1 MNYTL
6 IGIAGENLNEVYSA
20 RIGKTSYSLVGPYLS
35 TGDFVSSLSGANGA
49 FFTKINSGAGWHD
62 LSLFILAPP
71 IHSDGEKLLLI
82 SNDQILDLGP
92 QKFASVAPV
101 ISNVF
106 PNPEVIGKSITIVGG
121 NLLGVDRVI
130 FGNAVN
136 GTAGTEAF
144 SPSFSFSEDGSFV
157 NDCIIPEDAGSGFLK
172 VVNFNDLTGT
182 SPVPFYPFPRIDS
195 LDINGPY
202 TGVVGQSVG
211 IIGKSFNHVTGVR
224 FGSVLSKSFTI
235 DSNYRLTAVVP
246 SGKVNGKISV
256 SGYIG
261 TFDTSTFDFE
271 VIPIITGQSPPT
283 GKRGSATSL
292 LATGVFPEILFAA
305 LTGVGINTGYLISF
319 QGFKA
324 TGLFFIDGPN
334 LTGLVPAKAK
344 QGIVGV
350 VRDAT
355 LNTYPSDYLFKLS
368 GIVPVLTSLESE
380 FGFTG
385 TLGFTAG
392 GADLDVV
399 TGLALKHISTNY
411 IYDLPTGVAIERGFY
426 LRQNT
431 TEEQDLT
438 NAFSI
443 RVNGLSGEFPE
454 RTTLSQKALQEGEYR
469 LLMTDAKGAST
480 LDTDVVFY
488 FATKP
493 SITGFLPTSGYL
505 TSVINVFGTGLY
517 NRTRARFDAGGKRV
531 DLTLNVGNVGG
542 SYDQNRTLSFPLR
555 ENKNLR
561 EVLFNEADPPQE
573 SITGFLYF
581 DNEFYPENYSTG
593 NASGIVPYTIFAP
606 PYVSGFTPRI
616 GSVGDLISLSGLGF
630 KEVQTVKLSR
640 GNFSVPNFNVIGTTG
655 INFLITDNIFQN
667 SKGGGYIE
675 INASGGRFIT
685 NLELL
690 LLSSVPE
697 GRKFIPQPA
706 SVQTLATLTGK
717 YLRGVNTLNF
727 TGINDT
733 LVTLTLGS
741 RLTNETFITG
751 SGKFNTEG
759 PQEGVY
765 LEFKSPYNVVNNN
778 FVELVTFDGLNVRS
792 DTVFKN
798 ANETIFYISG
808 FSGLPEIFSGVVGDV
823 FGISGSGFT
832 TSNTKIIFGTGKP
845 TESEFQLMT
854 SQGVVND
861 RFITGKIEP
870 GMNGVLVLSGATAI
884 DTQVES
890 VPGFRLFAQISGVRS
905 LTMTEDDVF
914 VVSGINNFKFS
925 ESNATGAQNELERR
939 APLIRLAITGI
950 RYGSAIPE
958 VEFINYTV
966 SGFQIKNGNA
976 IFSGRLNSEFAGT
989 GRLFLINLDD
999 AGCLGT
1005 EDDIRN
1011 AEIPHVNATNE
1022 RPAAELLAEFG
1033 PKTVFNNL
1041 GRAAKQGY
1049 TLLSMP
1055 KILASFNKTVAIN
1068 EKQATIKDFSPK
1080 RGQKLSSVIV
1090 SGTSVRAITGVALF
1104 SGATQSES
1112 SVPFGYVSFFKS
1124 GVRINDSFDIF
1135 PPVENEGYELNY
1147 GNVSFNVPE
1156 NYSEGSG
1163 RFRFMSKN
1171 FTTDSIDFFKVLRG
1185 ASAGALS
1192 PTGGVAGDLITLNGK
1207 NFSSA
1212 EGVIFVDVDGEIASG
1227 SFTIVDDDKIEV
1239 IVPNEGRLPAPQVVS
1254 IRVVDSFSIGDT
1266 ILGNFEVRQGSEKF
1280 FGNIQ
1285 ATGFISGSNFLGT
1298 GAGGR
1303 PTVNGSGVLL
1313 VGEATAGGGGGINIT
1328 GGIDTDSASEVFT
1341 GNGTQSLFGLNSG
1354 IHTGIKGSTQQI
1366 RSASVLVSI
1375 DGLMQNPVEHY
1386 TIVDPL
1392 GGVKFSGLQFAS
1404 VPISGS
1410 DIEVRRFGDTV
1421 TIEITGLGSGSGG
1434 ITANQAIIYALVLG

>member
-6 IGIAGENLNEVYSA
+6 IGITGENLNEVYSA
-20 RIGKTSYSLVGPYLS
+20 RIGKTPYSLVGPYLS
-35 TGDFVSSLSGANGA
+35 TGNFVSSLSGTNGT

-71 IHSDGEKLLLI
+71 IHRNGEKLLLI

-92 QKFASVAPV
+92 QKFASVSPV
-101 ISNVF
+101 ISDVF
-106 PNPEVIGKSITIVGG
+106 PNPEVIGKSITIAGE

-144 SPSFSFSEDGSFV
+144 SPSFSFSEDGSFI

-195 LDINGPY
+195 LDINGPF

-256 SGYIG
+256 SGYTG
-261 TFDTSTFDFE
+261 TFDISTFDFE

-283 GKRGSATSL
+283 GKRGSTTSL

-355 LNTYPSDYLFKLS
+355 LSTYPSDYLFKLS
-368 GIVPVLTSLESE
+368 GISPVLTSLESE

-431 TEEQDLT
+431 TEGQDLT

-469 LLMTDAKGAST
+469 LLMTDANGAST

-493 SITGFLPTSGYL
+493 SITGFLPTSGFL

-517 NRTRARFDAGGKRV
+517 NRTRARFDAGGGKRV

-555 ENKNLR
+555 ENQNLR
-561 EVLFNEADPPQE
+561 EVLFNEADPPRE

-581 DNEFYPENYSTG
+581 DNEFYPEDYSTG

-606 PYVSGFTPRI
+606 PYVSGFTPQI

-667 SKGGGYIE
+667 SKGGGHIE

-717 YLRGVNTLNF
+717 HLRGVNTLNF

-733 LVTLTLGS
+733 IVTLTLGD
-741 RLTNETFITG
+741 RLTSDTFVTG

-765 LEFKSPYNVVNNN
+765 LEFKSPYDVVNNN

-832 TSNTKIIFGTGKP
+832 TSNAKIIFGTGKP
-845 TESEFQLMT
+845 TEPKFQLMT

-861 RFITGKIEP
+861 RFMTGKIEP
-870 GMNGVLVLSGATAI
+870 GMNGILGLSGATAI

-914 VVSGINNFKFS
+914 VVSGINNFIFS
-925 ESNATGAQNELERR
+925 ESNATGAQNESERR

-1011 AEIPHVNATNE
+1011 AELPYPETPDE
-1022 RPAAELLAEFG
+1022 SSAELLAELG
-1033 PKTVFNNL
+1033 PRTVFNNFDPD
-1041 GRAAKQGY
+1041 ATPGY
-1049 TLLSMP
+1049 TLLSIP
-1055 KILASFNKTVAIN
+1055 KILASFNKTVTIN
-1068 EKQATIKDFSPK
+1068 EKQATIRDFSPK
-1080 RGQKLSSVIV
+1080 RGQKLSSVVV
-1090 SGTSVRAITGVALF
+1090 SGASVRAITGVALF

-1112 SVPFGYVSFFKS
+1112 SVPFSYVSFFKS
-1124 GVRINDSFDIF
+1124 GVKIGTTDFF
-1135 PPVENEGYELNY
+1135 PTPEDGGFELNY

-1156 NYSEGSG
+1156 NYSESSG

-1171 FTTDSIDFFKVLRG
+1171 FTTDSINFFKVLRS
-1185 ASAGALS
+1185 ASAGAIV
-1192 PTGGVAGDLITLNGK
+1192 PTEGVAGDLITLNGQ

-1212 EGVIFVDVDGEIASG
+1212 EGVKFVDLDGEFATGAFSI
-1227 SFTIVDDDKIEV
+1227 IDDNKITV
-1239 IVPNEGRLPAPQVVS
+1239 TVPNEGRLPAPQVVS

-1280 FGNIQ
+1280 FGNIE
-1285 ATGFISGSNFLGT
+1285 ATGYISGLNFSGS
-1298 GAGGR
+1298 GPRGR
-1303 PTVNGSGVLL
+1303 PTVGGIEVLL
-1313 VGEATAGGGGGINIT
+1313 VGEGGGGGGGINIT
-1328 GGIDTDSASEVFT
+1328 GGIDTDSASEIFT

-1375 DGLMQNPVEHY
+1375 DGLIQNPVEHY

-1404 VPISGS
+1404 VPFSGS

-1421 TIEITGLGSGSGG
+1421 TIEIV
-1434 ITANQAIIYALVLG
+1434 AVDQAIIYALVLG

>member
-6 IGIAGENLNEVYSA
+6 IGITGENLNEVYSA
-20 RIGKTSYSLVGPYLS
+20 RIGKTPYSLVGPYLS
-35 TGDFVSSLSGANGA
+35 TGNFVSSLSGTNGA
-49 FFTKINSGAGWHD
+49 FFTKINSGAGLHD

-71 IHSDGEKLLLI
+71 IHRNGERLLLI
-82 SNDQILDLGP
+82 SNDQILDLGA
-92 QKFASVAPV
+92 QKFNNVAPV
-101 ISNVF
+101 IRDVF
-106 PNPEVIGKSITIVGG
+106 PNPEIIGKSITIAGDS
-121 NLLGVDRVI
+121 LLGVDRVI
-130 FGNAVN
+130 FGN
-136 GTAGTEAF
+136 EAF
-144 SPSFSFSEDGSFV
+144 SSSFSFSEDGSFV
-157 NDCIIPEDAGSGFLK
+157 NDCVIPEDAGSGFLK
-172 VVNFNDLTGT
+172 VVNFNDSTGT

-202 TGVVGQSVG
+202 TGLVGQSVG

-235 DSNYRLTAVVP
+235 DSNYRITAVIP

-256 SGYIG
+256 SGYTG
-261 TFDTSTFDFE
+261 TFDISTFDFE

-283 GKRGSATSL
+283 GKRGNATSL
-292 LATGVFPEILFAA
+292 LATGVFPEVLFAA
-305 LTGVGINTGYLISF
+305 LTGVGINTGYLVSF
-319 QGFKA
+319 QGFRA
-324 TGLFFIDGPN
+324 TGLFYLSGAN
-334 LTGLVPAKAK
+334 LTGIVPAKAK
-344 QGIVGV
+344 QGIVGI

-355 LNTYPSDYLFKLS
+355 LTTYPSDYLFKLS
-368 GIVPVLTSLESE
+368 GIGPILTSLVSE

-399 TGLALKHISTNY
+399 TGLALKHIDTNF

-431 TEEQDLT
+431 TEDQDLT

-443 RVNGLSGEFPE
+443 RVNGLSGAFPE
-454 RTTLSQKALQEGEYR
+454 RSTLSQKALEEGEYR
-469 LLMTDAKGAST
+469 LLMTDAGGVST
-480 LDTDVVFY
+480 LDTDFVFY

-505 TSVINVFGTGLY
+505 TSVIDVYGTGLY
-517 NRTRARFDAGGKRV
+517 NRTRVRFDAGSKRV

-542 SYDQNRTLSFPLR
+542 SYDKNRTLSFPLR
-555 ENKNLR
+555 ENQNLR

-581 DNEFYPENYSTG
+581 DNEFYPEEYSTG
-593 NASGIVPYTIFAP
+593 NASGIVPYTIFGP
-606 PYVSGFTPRI
+606 PYVSGFTPQI

-630 KEVQTVKLSR
+630 REVQTVKLSR

-697 GRKFIPQPA
+697 GRQFIPQPA
-706 SVQTLATLTGK
+706 SVQTLAILTGK
-717 YLRGVNTLNF
+717 HLKGVNTLNF
-727 TGINDT
+727 TGINST
-733 LVTLTLGS
+733 IVALTLGD
-741 RLTNETFITG
+741 RLTSDTFMTG
-751 SGKFNTEG
+751 SGKFNTQG

-765 LEFKSPYNVVNNN
+765 LEFKSPYDVVNNN
-778 FVELVTFDGLNVRS
+778 FVELVTFDGLNVKS
-792 DTVFKN
+792 DTVFRN
-798 ANETIFYISG
+798 ANEIIFSISG

-832 TSNTKIIFGTGKP
+832 TSNAKIMFGTGKNDEP
-845 TESEFQLMT
+845 EFKLMT
-854 SQGVVND
+854 SQGVVSD
-861 RFITGKIEP
+861 KFMTGRIEP
-870 GMNGVLVLSGATAI
+870 GMNGVLALSGATAT
-884 DTQVES
+884 DTQVEG

-914 VVSGINNFKFS
+914 VVSGINNFNFS
-925 ESNATGAQNELERR
+925 QSNATGEQHILKRS

-950 RYGSAIPE
+950 RYGSTIPE

-1011 AEIPHVNATNE
+1011 AEVPYPNSPTL
-1022 RPAAELLAEFG
+1022 PAADLLAEFG
-1033 PKTVFNNL
+1033 PRTIFNNFDPE
-1041 GRAAKQGY
+1041 ATKGY
-1049 TLLSMP
+1049 TLLSIP
-1055 KILASFNKTVAIN
+1055 KILASFNKTVTIN
-1068 EKQATIKDFSPK
+1068 EKQAAIRDFSPK

-1112 SVPFGYVSFFKS
+1112 SVPFSYVSFFKS
-1124 GVRINDSFDIF
+1124 GEKLGGLDFFST
-1135 PPVENEGYELNY
+1135 PEEEGFELNY
-1147 GNVSFNVPE
+1147 GNVNFNVPE
-1156 NYSEGSG
+1156 NYSEASG

-1171 FTTDSIDFFKVLRG
+1171 FTTDSINFFKVLRP
-1185 ASAGALS
+1185 ASAGAIS
-1192 PTGGVAGDLITLNGK
+1192 PTEGVAGDLITLNGE
-1207 NFSSA
+1207 NFSTA
-1212 EGVIFVDVDGEIASG
+1212 EGVKFVNIDGEFATGAFSI
-1227 SFTIVDDDKIEV
+1227 IDDNKITV
-1239 IVPNEGRLPAPQVVS
+1239 TVPNEGRLPAPQVVS

-1285 ATGFISGSNFLGT
+1285 ATGYISGLNFSGS
-1298 GAGGR
+1298 GPRGR
-1303 PTVNGSGVLL
+1303 PTVGGIEVLL
-1313 VGEATAGGGGGINIT
+1313 VGEGGGGGGGINIT
-1328 GGIDTDSASEVFT
+1328 GGIDTDSASEIFT

-1421 TIEITGLGSGSGG
+1421 TIEIL
-1434 ITANQAIIYALVLG
+1434 AVDQAIIYALVLG